1 MNISTLRILFAIFLI
16 AHGLMTMSLATVPV
30 PIQGA
35 LRTPYFPGWWR
46 ANVDDAWPA
55 IRMGLNLS
63 LVRTAGWLL
72 WLVILA
78 LFFAAGAGLLGLTGL
93 TGLTGIWQTLA
104 LIAAVLSLILLAF
117 YWHPWLVV
125 GVLLNIGIV
134 AGVYL
139 GWFTRWFAV

>member
-30 PIQGA
+30 PAQGA
-35 LRTPYFPGWWR
+35 LRTPYFPAWWR
-46 ANVDDAWPA
+46 SNVDDAWPA
-55 IRMGLNLS
+55 MRIGLNPP
-63 LVRTAGWLL
+63 LVRTVGWLL

-78 LFFAAGAGLLGLTGL
+78 LFVAAGVGLLGLPGL
-93 TGLTGIWQTLA
+93 AGIWQTLA

-134 AGVYL
+134 GGVYL
-139 GWFTRWFAV
+139 GWFTRWFAVK